1 MSNKFVKISKQL
13 YPTGRAF
20 RVAEGSEL
28 EKLHEALS
36 ESESKLDLDSLSILN
51 SVLPDNDNFTELD
64 AELWE
69 NRLGLITNPD
79 VSLEDRKLAIIRKMN
94 HPGDIPARQSW
105 DYLQDRLRSAGF
117 DVYVHENL
125 TNVSPQDV
133 LALNENYGQ
142 LGTFQLDD
150 QQLGDVYSYYGNLF
164 NFFQLD
170 DQQLGFFQLNEY
182 SYNHKVANNIFEEKD
197 YSFNVGANYKST
209 FFIGGEELGSF
220 ADIDVNRKL
229 EFRQLILRIKPVQT
243 VGFLFI
249 NYI

>member
-36 ESESKLDLDSLSILN
+36 ESESRLDLDSMSILN
-51 SVLPDNDNFTELD
+51 SILPDNDNFTELD

-69 NRLGLITNPD
+69 NRLGLITNSD
-79 VSLEDRKLAIIRKMN
+79 VSLDDRKLAIIRKMN

-125 TNVSPQDV
+125 DLVPPSEYVGSDITGIS
-133 LALNENYGQ
+133 LHSSSNYHAN
-142 LGTFQLDD
+142 LGI
-150 QQLGDVYSYYGNLF
+150 YHGNYDSGSIF
-164 NFFQLD
+164 
-170 DQQLGFFQLNEY
+170 
-182 SYNHKVANNIFEEKD
+182 YNCVANSIYEEKD
-197 YSFNVGANYKST
+197 AFFDVGSNLKST
-209 FFIGGEELGSF
+209 FYIGGENIG
-220 ADIDVNRKL
+220 DIATVPVDRKL

-243 VGFLFI
+243 IGFLLI
-249 NYI
+249 NYD

>member
-20 RVAEGSEL
+20 RIAEGSEL
-28 EKLHEALS
+28 EKLHEALA
-36 ESESKLDLDSLSILN
+36 ESESRLDSDSLSILD

-69 NRLGLITNPD
+69 GRLGLITNPD

-125 TNVSPQDV
+125 DLVAPSELVGSDVTGVAVHSSNVEH
-133 LALNENYGQ
+133 AATG
-142 LGTFQLDD
+142 
-150 QQLGDVYSYYGNLF
+150 VYHGGSDSGSVF
-164 NFFQLD
+164 N
-170 DQQLGFFQLNEY
+170 NCI
-182 SYNHKVANNIFEEKD
+182 ANSIYEEKD
-197 YSFNVGANYKST
+197 AFFDIGSNLRST
-209 FFIGGEELGSF
+209 FYIGGENLGDF
-220 ADIDVNRKL
+220 ATVSGSRKL
-229 EFRQLILRIKPVQT
+229 EFRQLILRIKPVQA

-249 NYI
+249 NYD